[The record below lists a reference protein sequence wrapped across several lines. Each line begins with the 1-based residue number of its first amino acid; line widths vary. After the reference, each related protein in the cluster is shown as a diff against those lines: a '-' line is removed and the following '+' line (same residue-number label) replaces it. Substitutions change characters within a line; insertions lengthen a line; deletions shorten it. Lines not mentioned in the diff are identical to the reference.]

1 MLTIATERESNVA
14 NYTDSIEKLIESLI
28 KLPGIGRRSA
38 ERIVNYILG
47 VSKDEIKNLSDAI
60 NKVKENVR
68 FCKVCNNLSE
78 QDLCKICND
87 LRRQKDVICIV
98 EKASDVT
105 AIEKAGIF
113 SGVYHVLL
121 GSIAPLEGR
130 GPSDLKIEGL
140 LERIRQ
146 NHIKEVIIATDADT
160 EGETTAMYLTKIIKP
175 LGVSLS
181 RIGLGLPVGSNLE
194 YADATTISKSIE
206 SRRTI

>member
-1 MLTIATERESNVA
+1 MA
-14 NYTDSIEKLIESLI
+14 NYTDSIEKLIDSLI

-38 ERIVNYILG
+38 ERIVSHILG
-47 VSKDEIKNLSDAI
+47 ASKDEIKNLSDAV

-68 FCKVCNNLSE
+68 FCRICNNLSE
-78 QDLCKICND
+78 QELCKICD
-87 LRRQKDVICIV
+87 DARRNKDIICIV
-98 EKASDVT
+98 EKPTDVT
-105 AIEKAGIF
+105 AIEKTGNF

-130 GPSDLKIEGL
+130 GPSDLKIDGL
-140 LERIRQ
+140 LQRIKQ
-146 NHIKEVIIATDADT
+146 NNIKEVIIATDADT

-175 LGVSLS
+175 LGVNVS

-194 YADATTISKSIE
+194 YADVTTISKSLE